1 VATVNEARRNDRA
14 GVPAG
19 VPGPST
25 SVLLA
30 LVWLLGASA
39 VLLLFLGS
47 RLTFLLDD
55 WSILIYRPGFDLGV
69 VLDPHNEHIVA
80 IPVLVYKALLEVFGM
95 GSALPFRVA
104 STGVFLLSAILLFA
118 LLRRRVGD
126 WPALA
131 GTAVVLFLGAA
142 WEDLLWPFQ
151 IGYFG
156 SMAAGLG
163 ALLALERDGRN
174 RDVLAAGLLCL
185 SVLFSSL
192 GLPFIAGAG
201 VGVLTRPDRWR
212 RLAVVAVPAAVW
224 LLWWLGWGHTGET
237 HASWANFAQ
246 IPAFTLNG
254 IAAALTALFGLSLAG
269 GDGGMA
275 WGRPLAVA
283 AIGLMLWRLGRLGR
297 APSWLWVLLA
307 IAGSFWFLAGLNQI
321 PGRSPEASRYQYIG
335 VIFILLI
342 AAELLRG
349 IRISRGAVL
358 VVLAIAA
365 GSVAGNVYY
374 LHQAYL
380 SYRVT
385 SQLEKADLAA
395 LDLARGT
402 VEPGFLLEEDIADT
416 GYVHIDAGSY
426 FAARDEFGSPA
437 YSPEELAEAPGNTRY
452 AADKVLFAALRLQLA
467 PVEAGQL
474 RTANSRPAQVG
485 ADGTVAV
492 PAQGCVEVASEGEA
506 TPLIALPRGGGAVLA
521 EDAPVS
527 GIKMARFS
535 EGEMPIDFQQGLE
548 PGEATEL
555 RIPTDR
561 SDVPWKIQLQTGGS
575 ATVCGLT
582 S

>member
-1 VATVNEARRNDRA
+1 MATFNEARRDDRA
-14 GVPAG
+14 GASAG
-19 VPGPST
+19 APGPST

-30 LVWLLGASA
+30 LVWLTGASA
-39 VLLLFLGS
+39 LLLLFLGS

-104 STGVFLLSAILLFA
+104 STAVFLLSAVLLFA

-163 ALLALERDGRN
+163 ALLALERDGRR
-174 RDVLAAGLLCL
+174 RDVLAGGLLCI

-192 GLPFIAGAG
+192 GLPFIAGAA
-201 VGVLTRPDRWR
+201 VQVLTRPDRWR
-212 RLAVVAVPAAVW
+212 RLAVVAVPAAVY
-224 LLWWLGWGHTGET
+224 LLWWIGWGHNGET

-269 GDGGMA
+269 GDGGMG
-275 WGRPLAVA
+275 WGRPLAVV
-283 AIGLMLWRLGRLGR
+283 AIGLALWRLGRLGR
-297 APSWLWVLLA
+297 APSWLWVFLV

-335 VIFILLI
+335 VIFVLLI

-349 IRISRGAVL
+349 VRIGRNALL
-358 VVLAIAA
+358 VGLAIAA
-365 GSVAGNVYY
+365 GAVAGNVYY

-395 LDLARGT
+395 LDLARAT

-437 YSPEELAEAPGNTRY
+437 YSPDELAEAPGNTRY
-452 AADKVLFAALRLQLA
+452 AADKVLFAALRLQLEPLA
-467 PVEAGQL
+467 AGPL
-474 RTANSRPAQVG
+474 RSQPSPPAQVG
-485 ADGTVAV
+485 ADGIVAI
-492 PAQGCVEVASEGEA
+492 PARGCAEVASEGET
-506 TPLIALPRGGGAVLA
+506 TPLIALPPGGGAVLA
-521 EDAPVS
+521 KNAP
-527 GIKMARFS
+527 ITDITMARFS
-535 EGEMPIDFQQGLE
+535 EGEMPIELQQGLE

-555 RIPTDR
+555 KIPPDR
-561 SDVPWKIQLQTGGS
+561 SDVPWKIQLQTAGA
-575 ATVCGLT
+575 ATVCALP